1 MKKMLIICIIIMII
15 IGAYYCFSTYK
26 IDGASRAVLYINHA
40 RYEIPN
46 ELLTSLLSD
55 LRGSRL
61 YRDTPSCGF
70 DDSYSIVFYNTEGYI
85 VSKLLI
91 AQDGCGIFN
100 VANTNLYLEG
110 KEEMRRKI
118 NDYIAMLRTK

>member
-1 MKKMLIICIIIMII
+1 MKKMLMICIIIMII
-15 IGAYYCFSTYK
+15 IGAYCWFSTYK
-26 IDGASRAVLYINHA
+26 IVGTSRAVLYINHA
-40 RYEIPN
+40 QYEIPN
-46 ELLTSLLSD
+46 KLLTSLLSD

-70 DDSYSIVFYNTEGYI
+70 DDSYSIEFFNAKGCVI
-85 VSKLLI
+85 SKLLI

-110 KEEMRRKI
+110 KDEMRRKI
-118 NDYIAMLRTK
+118 NDYIAMLRSE